1 MAFNIAT
8 GYGNLPNGNFV
19 PTIFSQKVL
28 KFFRRASVVE
38 SITNTDYFGEIAN
51 YGDTVRIIL
60 EPHITIAP
68 YVRGATLTPQ
78 DLPDADIS
86 LTVDKAN
93 AFSFN

>member
-1 MAFNIAT
+1 MAFASVA

-51 YGDTVRIIL
+51 YGD
-60 EPHITIAP
+60 
-68 YVRGATLTPQ
+68 
-78 DLPDADIS
+78 
-86 LTVDKAN
+86 
-93 AFSFN
+93 